1 MIRRGTSGAESCGQM
16 TFCSKSATAD
26 NCACTLS
33 PTVHAQLCNAR
44 AREGNTP
51 KRQKNTTVHAQ
62 FKLLCMH
69 TVHAHCATRTR
80 ARALNTEK
88 TLCNARAVP
97 PLKGRDL
104 GIQGYIPNG
113 TATPIAWSR
122 GRCHSKKKK
131 DARAGEHVQ
140 KIAASDKER
149 TRNG

>member
-1 MIRRGTSGAESCGQM
+1 M
-16 TFCSKSATAD
+16 TFCSKSTTAG

-51 KRQKNTTVHAQ
+51 KRQKNA
-62 FKLLCMH
+62 
-69 TVHAHCATRTR
+69 TVHAHLKKLCMHNDGNCATRAHAGAH

-104 GIQGYIPNG
+104 GIQGYIPNV

-140 KIAASDKER
+140 KIAARSKGER